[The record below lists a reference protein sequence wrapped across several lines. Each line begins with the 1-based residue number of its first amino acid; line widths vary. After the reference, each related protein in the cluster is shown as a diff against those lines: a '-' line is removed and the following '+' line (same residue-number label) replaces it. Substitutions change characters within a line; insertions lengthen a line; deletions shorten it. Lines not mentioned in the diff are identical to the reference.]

1 MGAALFNALSK
12 PLHEGLG
19 VCIVWTITKTGEFKM
34 KKQYKVTFTYRGY
47 GAGVFFNKSA
57 SESEAI
63 DSAKLY
69 MSNKWTKVNAVLVD
83 DEIQE
88 N

>member
-1 MGAALFNALSK
+1 
-12 PLHEGLG
+12 
-19 VCIVWTITKTGEFKM
+19 M